1 MLGTKE
7 LRKGLFKGLKVGSL
21 LQAALAA
28 MPWLCLRRLWQ
39 TKTLINYL
47 LMPWKEEMGKE

>member
-47 LMPWKEEMGKE
+47 LMP